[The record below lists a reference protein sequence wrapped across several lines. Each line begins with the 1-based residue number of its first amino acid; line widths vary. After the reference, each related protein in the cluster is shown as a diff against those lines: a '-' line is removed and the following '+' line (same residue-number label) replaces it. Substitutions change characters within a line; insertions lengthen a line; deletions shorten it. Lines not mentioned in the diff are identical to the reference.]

1 MEASIRL
8 IILMVLVDIVLIA
21 ATVWMV
27 MQVQNGSWTTST
39 PEEAIRRIMVVAGTM
54 VGGLTPIFLLLWLGL
69 RRKGL

>member
-1 MEASIRL
+1 
-8 IILMVLVDIVLIA
+8 MVFVDIMLMGA
-21 ATVWMV
+21 AVWMV

-54 VGGLTPIFLLLWLGL
+54 VGGLTPLFLLLWFGL

>member
-1 MEASIRL
+1 MG
-8 IILMVLVDIVLIA
+8 A
-21 ATVWMV
+21 AVWMV

-54 VGGLTPIFLLLWLGL
+54 VGGLTPLFLLLWFGL